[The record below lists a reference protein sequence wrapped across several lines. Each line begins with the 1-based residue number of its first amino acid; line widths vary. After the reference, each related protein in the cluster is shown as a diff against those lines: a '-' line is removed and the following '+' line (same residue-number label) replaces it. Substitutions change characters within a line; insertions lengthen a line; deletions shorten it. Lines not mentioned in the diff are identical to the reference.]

1 MCVCQCV
8 CARAFYTQTSRLL
21 YDLPAKVLKSLDEPM
36 MTAKA
41 YCGRVITEWLSH
53 ELVLATRGL
62 LRGDLETR
70 WVCVTVTATQA
81 YMVNREGLV
90 YARGYLKLAEMLQR
104 NGKNYFII
112 RPKLDALGHMLKQ
125 MRETRCGGPT

>member
-1 MCVCQCV
+1 MVYVYVCQCVCV
-8 CARAFYTQTSRLL
+8 CARAFYTQTSRLF

-70 WVCVTVTATQA
+70 WVCVTVILADTRLTLEFANARLIKQVEFCGLTMFTA
-81 YMVNREGLV
+81 
-90 YARGYLKLAEMLQR
+90 
-104 NGKNYFII
+104 
-112 RPKLDALGHMLKQ
+112 
-125 MRETRCGGPT
+125 

>member
-1 MCVCQCV
+1 MGCVCE
-8 CARAFYTQTSRLL
+8 RAFYTQTSIRSL

-70 WVCVTVTATQA
+70 WACVTVILARLIKQVEFCGLTMFTA
-81 YMVNREGLV
+81 
-90 YARGYLKLAEMLQR
+90 
-104 NGKNYFII
+104 
-112 RPKLDALGHMLKQ
+112 
-125 MRETRCGGPT
+125 

>member
-1 MCVCQCV
+1 MVCVCVSVCV

-70 WVCVTVTATQA
+70 WVCVTVILADTRLTLEFANARLIKQVEFCGLTMFTA
-81 YMVNREGLV
+81 
-90 YARGYLKLAEMLQR
+90 
-104 NGKNYFII
+104 
-112 RPKLDALGHMLKQ
+112 
-125 MRETRCGGPT
+125 